1 MQIRTPLSKPKLG
14 SSGALAA
21 STTTRIAESRV
32 VCLLFAVGFILLLFG
47 DVIFL
52 GTSLAPVDYDE
63 VLSLSGSPS
72 PPRSIFPER
81 KGRSV
86 LDGQGDTGGGA
97 YQMEPALKFM
107 AFCMRTGESPF
118 WDPYT
123 ATGALGPETLA
134 DIKFSPL
141 TLITALLGGSSRT
154 LSFVLLG
161 LYVISSY
168 CILRLFTTYLG
179 LSLQAA
185 LAACAV
191 FFLNGFALGNLYLP
205 IGQPYFLAPILL
217 ISMLAFTGRQT
228 PQNAVFAIGAHL
240 LLVSTTLIPTA
251 VLSALVVYSITL
263 SLRWFQSPNRR
274 WRILAIHA
282 GVPSVTLLLLGFMYF
297 PIFDAFATY
306 LNTVKQYNQRLT
318 PGISLINLLSLFTP
332 KHFWESYRAMRLP
345 VTAPPSP
352 YEMFTHHMGII
363 GPLIAVHAISRLSKQ
378 TAPVV
383 LAAITCVSVAVGQIF
398 GIVPFTFID
407 SLPFFSFVQNDYW
420 ACMVALGLAVLV
432 AYGYEAICATNA
444 FTFPCLFLISVITAS
459 FFFLY
464 GHLGLYGRF
473 ETVTDVWTKRYVVIF
488 WVVLLGCCLL
498 LALSRIVRLTHW
510 TKLLLL
516 LGLVSEGLF
525 YMNGLRPHRSD
536 KDGLPPKSILWVKSA
551 VDRHPGSRILN
562 VGRSGLFPNWGSALQ
577 IPELGDLNTADFPWY
592 AEFFEKY
599 IGSGLFLSLGSGVP
613 TGTGYSFTD
622 ASLSLAGVRYVIVD
636 RRFEPAIRRLSGLG
650 YGVVQEDR
658 IRLIFENPHPM
669 PRSFIVRELRTLD
682 GLPSDVGLDASRLAT
697 TTDKQLLFEAKKLG
711 LSIDIPENT
720 ASQQPGASDTVEIG
734 EYHHDRVQVKCNL
747 RQAGLVVMA
756 DSWSPRWRASV
767 DRKPVYI
774 GRADVAFRA
783 IAVPAGQHDI
793 EFRYYPFSRLLGQVV
808 SGLTLLGLGIAL
820 WIWRDRGRR
829 TIRSYSPAGNK
840 RSKHAKG

>member
-1 MQIRTPLSKPKLG
+1 
-14 SSGALAA
+14 
-21 STTTRIAESRV
+21 
-32 VCLLFAVGFILLLFG
+32 
-47 DVIFL
+47 
-52 GTSLAPVDYDE
+52 
-63 VLSLSGSPS
+63 
-72 PPRSIFPER
+72 
-81 KGRSV
+81 
-86 LDGQGDTGGGA
+86 
-97 YQMEPALKFM
+97 MEPALKFM

-141 TLITALLGGSSRT
+141 TLITALLGGSSRA

-217 ISMLAFTGRQT
+217 IAMLAFTDLQT
-228 PQNAVFAIGAHL
+228 PRNAVFAIGAHL
-240 LLVSTTLIPTA
+240 LLLSTTLIPTA
-251 VLSALVVYSITL
+251 VLSTLVVYSVTF

-282 GVPSVTLLLLGFMYF
+282 GVPMITLLLLGFMYF
-297 PIFDAFATY
+297 PIFDAFSTY

-345 VTAPPSP
+345 GTAPPSP

-383 LAAITCVSVAVGQIF
+383 LAAIACVSVAVGQIF
-398 GIVPFTFID
+398 GIFPFTFID
-407 SLPFFSFVQNDYW
+407 SLPFFSSVRNEYW
-420 ACMVALGLAVLV
+420 SCMVALGLVALV

-444 FTFPCLFLISVITAS
+444 LTLPCLFLISVITAS

-473 ETVTDVWTKRYVVIF
+473 ETVTDVWTKRYVVIL
-488 WVVLLGCCLL
+488 WVVLLGCCVLF
-498 LALSRIVRLTHW
+498 ALSRIALLTRW

-516 LGLVSEGLF
+516 ISLVSEGLF
-525 YMNGLRPHRSD
+525 YMNGLRPYRSNRD
-536 KDGLPPKSILWVKSA
+536 EHPPISILWVKSA
-551 VDRHPGSRILN
+551 VDRHPGSRVLN

-592 AEFFEKY
+592 SEFFERY
-599 IGSGLFLSLGSGVP
+599 VGSGIFLSLGSGP
-613 TGTGYSFTD
+613 ATGTGYSFTD

-636 RRFEPAIRRLSGLG
+636 RKFEPAIRRLSGLG
-650 YGVVQEDR
+650 YGVAQEDP
-658 IRLIFENPHPM
+658 IRLIFENPHAM
-669 PRSFIVRELRTLD
+669 PRSFIVRQLRAFD
-682 GLPSDVGLDASRLAT
+682 GLPSDVGVDASRLAT
-697 TTDKQLLFEAKKLG
+697 TTDKQLLSGAKRLG
-711 LSIDIPENT
+711 LPIDIPENT
-720 ASQQPGASDTVEIG
+720 APQQSDASETVEIA
-734 EYHHDRVQVKCNL
+734 EYHHDRVHLKCNL
-747 RQAGLVVMA
+747 RRAGLLVMT

-767 DRKPVYI
+767 DRRPAYI
-774 GRADVAFRA
+774 GKADVAFRA

-793 EFRYYPFSRLLGQVV
+793 EFRYYPFSLLLGQVV
-808 SGLTLLGLGIAL
+808 SGLTLLVLGIAL
-820 WIWRDRGRR
+820 WIWRDRDRR
-829 TIRSYSPAGNK
+829 TIRSDSLAGNK
-840 RSKHAKG
+840 LRSKQAKAER

>member
-1 MQIRTPLSKPKLG
+1 
-14 SSGALAA
+14 
-21 STTTRIAESRV
+21 
-32 VCLLFAVGFILLLFG
+32 
-47 DVIFL
+47 
-52 GTSLAPVDYDE
+52 
-63 VLSLSGSPS
+63 
-72 PPRSIFPER
+72 
-81 KGRSV
+81 
-86 LDGQGDTGGGA
+86 
-97 YQMEPALKFM
+97 
-107 AFCMRTGESPF
+107 
-118 WDPYT
+118 
-123 ATGALGPETLA
+123 
-134 DIKFSPL
+134 
-141 TLITALLGGSSRT
+141 
-154 LSFVLLG
+154 
-161 LYVISSY
+161 
-168 CILRLFTTYLG
+168 
-179 LSLQAA
+179 
-185 LAACAV
+185 
-191 FFLNGFALGNLYLP
+191 
-205 IGQPYFLAPILL
+205 
-217 ISMLAFTGRQT
+217 
-228 PQNAVFAIGAHL
+228 
-240 LLVSTTLIPTA
+240 
-251 VLSALVVYSITL
+251 
-263 SLRWFQSPNRR
+263 
-274 WRILAIHA
+274 
-282 GVPSVTLLLLGFMYF
+282 
-297 PIFDAFATY
+297 
-306 LNTVKQYNQRLT
+306 
-318 PGISLINLLSLFTP
+318 
-332 KHFWESYRAMRLP
+332 
-345 VTAPPSP
+345 
-352 YEMFTHHMGII
+352 
-363 GPLIAVHAISRLSKQ
+363 
-378 TAPVV
+378 
-383 LAAITCVSVAVGQIF
+383 
-398 GIVPFTFID
+398 
-407 SLPFFSFVQNDYW
+407 
-420 ACMVALGLAVLV
+420 MVALGLVVLV

-525 YMNGLRPHRSD
+525 YMNGLRPRRSD
-536 KDGLPPKSILWVKSA
+536 KDELPAKSILWVKSA

-592 AEFFEKY
+592 AEFFARY
-599 IGSGLFLSLGSGVP
+599 IGSGLFLSLGSGVA
-613 TGTGYSFTD
+613 TDTGYSFTD

-650 YGVVQEDR
+650 YGVVQEDP

-747 RQAGLVVMA
+747 RRAGLLVMA

-820 WIWRDRGRR
+820 WIWRDRDRR
-829 TIRSYSPAGNK
+829 TIRSNSPAGNK